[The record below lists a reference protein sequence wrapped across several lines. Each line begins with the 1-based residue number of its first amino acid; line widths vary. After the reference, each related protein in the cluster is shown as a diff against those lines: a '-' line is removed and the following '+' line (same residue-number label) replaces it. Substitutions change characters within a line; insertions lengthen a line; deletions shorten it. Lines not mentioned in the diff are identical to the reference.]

1 MIMAFLLGWF
11 VKLTSWL
18 PQLFVFKIK
27 VHYEDKSVQ
36 SKRVR
41 GKAIIAS
48 NHRSVWDFGIMMFVF
63 FGRTLRCV
71 VAEVI
76 FARNFILK
84 LFLMGLGAIR
94 VDRSSHDFSFIGK
107 CKRVLDRGGVVEIYP
122 ESRLPRAGEQTP
134 LEFKPSTVYL
144 ALESGAPIIPVYHNG
159 KHFSKERTRV
169 IIGKPI
175 YARELYDQALSEKE
189 NIQSITNYLRGRII
203 ELGKELERQEKEEG
217 RPDQRS

>member
-1 MIMAFLLGWF
+1 MAFFLGWLI
-11 VKLTSWL
+11 KLTSWI
-18 PQLFVFKIK
+18 PQRLIFRIK
-27 VHYEDKSVQ
+27 VHYEDRSAQ
-36 SKRVR
+36 STRVR

-71 VAEVI
+71 VAEVLYAKNI
-76 FARNFILK
+76 FLK
-84 LFLMGLGAIR
+84 LFLICLGTIK
-94 VDRSSHDFSFIGK
+94 VDRDSHEFAFLGR

-122 ESRLPRAGEQTP
+122 ESRLPRAGEQMP

-159 KHFSKERTRV
+159 KHFSRERMRV

-175 YARELYDQALSEKE
+175 FARELYDTDLSEKE
-189 NIQSITNYLRGRII
+189 NIQNITNYLRGRII
-203 ELGKELERQEKEEG
+203 ELGKELERQESEEA
-217 RPDQRS
+217 RHD